1 MKCWV
6 QIRLFYFSLYILYN
20 YVSASC
26 FNMPTEVKQF
36 WYSSDCWDGGFPEQT
51 TCPYEHPFLHQNLR
65 QVVPIAGRGSSTVLC
80 QSTKVC
86 CSNGGGGALP
96 ENKERLLEMLQ
107 MREDELEDVSVN
119 CDMKTPWIEC
129 SNGGVSMVAQQEKK
143 DQIQEIKN
151 ILYPSPSPIPI
162 PESKELSSVEVFVLI
177 FWTVCLLLILSWF
190 MMCLCD

>member
-1 MKCWV
+1 MKYWV

-86 CSNGGGGALP
+86 CSNGAGGVLP

-107 MREDELEDVSVN
+107 MHEDGLKDV
-119 CDMKTPWIEC
+119 
-129 SNGGVSMVAQQEKK
+129 SNGGLSMVVQQEKK

-151 ILYPSPSPIPI
+151 ILYPSPPPIPI

-177 FWTVCLLLILSWF
+177 LWTVCLLLIFSWF
-190 MMCLCD
+190 MICLCD